1 MGLTGSSTGKGA
13 IDGGFVIRKKS
24 DSDRIVALAG
34 NPNVGKS
41 TVFNELTG
49 MNQHTGNW
57 PGKTVANAY
66 GYCRSEGGSYVFVD
80 IPGTYS
86 LMAHS
91 PEEEVARN
99 FILFGGAD
107 ITVVVCD
114 ATMLERGMNLIL
126 QTLEITGNVVV
137 CVNLMDEARRKRISL
152 DLELLSQRLGVPVI
166 GISAHSKRSVNEL
179 LKLLD
184 NAEFAEVRTEPTV
197 IYRPEIEKGIAMIEP
212 AVKAV
217 CGNIDS
223 RWLSLRL
230 LDADTS
236 VIKEVNKELN
246 TDIMSDEYLWET
258 VETARNYI
266 KSCGLGGGKLTDK
279 IVEAI
284 IAKAETISDG
294 VVKYENKKYGEHDR
308 RLDRILTG
316 RKTGYP
322 VMILLLMFIF
332 WLTVTGANYPSELLS
347 NALFSMEDK
356 FSYWLTL
363 INAPPVVIDLLVFG
377 IYRVLAWV
385 VSVMLP
391 PMAIFFPLFTLLED
405 SGYLPRI
412 AYNLDR
418 PFYCCNACGKQ
429 SLTMCMGL
437 GCNAAGV
444 VGCRIIDSPRERLL
458 AILTNSLVPCNG
470 RFPAIISIIT
480 MFFITVGAKA
490 ASGVLTAVLLT
501 VVILSG
507 IAATFIITWFLSKT
521 VLRGVPSSFTL
532 ELPPY
537 RRPQIGKVII
547 RSVFDRTLFV
557 LGRAAAVAAPAGAII
572 WLAAN
577 ITVGGESLLLIASDF
592 LDPAARLIGLDGVI
606 LMAFIL
612 GFPANEIVIPIVVM
626 AYMAEGHVTEIAE
639 LSVLKQLFT
648 DNGWTAVTGACFIA
662 FSLFHWPCS
671 TTLLTVKKETGSL
684 KWTALAAVIPTAL
697 GIAVCLIIKLVSLMF
712 AAF

>member
-80 IPGTYS
+80 IPGIYS

-179 LKLLD
+179 PKLLD

-258 VETARNYI
+258 VETARSYI

-377 IYRVLAWV
+377 VYRVLAWV

-418 PFYCCNACGKQ
+418 PFYRCNACGKQ

-490 ASGVLTAVLLT
+490 ASGVLTAALLT

-577 ITVGGESLLLIASDF
+577 ITAGGESLLLIASDF

-697 GIAVCLIIKLVSLMF
+697 GIAVCLIIKLVSLLF

>member
-1 MGLTGSSTGKGA
+1 
-13 IDGGFVIRKKS
+13 
-24 DSDRIVALAG
+24 
-34 NPNVGKS
+34 
-41 TVFNELTG
+41 
-49 MNQHTGNW
+49 
-57 PGKTVANAY
+57 
-66 GYCRSEGGSYVFVD
+66 
-80 IPGTYS
+80 
-86 LMAHS
+86 
-91 PEEEVARN
+91 
-99 FILFGGAD
+99 
-107 ITVVVCD
+107 
-114 ATMLERGMNLIL
+114 
-126 QTLEITGNVVV
+126 
-137 CVNLMDEARRKRISL
+137 
-152 DLELLSQRLGVPVI
+152 
-166 GISAHSKRSVNEL
+166 
-179 LKLLD
+179 
-184 NAEFAEVRTEPTV
+184 
-197 IYRPEIEKGIAMIEP
+197 
-212 AVKAV
+212 
-217 CGNIDS
+217 
-223 RWLSLRL
+223 
-230 LDADTS
+230 
-236 VIKEVNKELN
+236 
-246 TDIMSDEYLWET
+246 
-258 VETARNYI
+258 
-266 KSCGLGGGKLTDK
+266 
-279 IVEAI
+279 
-284 IAKAETISDG
+284 
-294 VVKYENKKYGEHDR
+294 
-308 RLDRILTG
+308 
-316 RKTGYP
+316 
-322 VMILLLMFIF
+322 
-332 WLTVTGANYPSELLS
+332 
-347 NALFSMEDK
+347 
-356 FSYWLTL
+356 
-363 INAPPVVIDLLVFG
+363 
-377 IYRVLAWV
+377 
-385 VSVMLP
+385 
-391 PMAIFFPLFTLLED
+391 
-405 SGYLPRI
+405 
-412 AYNLDR
+412 
-418 PFYCCNACGKQ
+418 
-429 SLTMCMGL
+429 MGL

-490 ASGVLTAVLLT
+490 ASGVLTAALLT

-697 GIAVCLIIKLVSLMF
+697 GIAVCLMIKLVSLLF

>member
-1 MGLTGSSTGKGA
+1 
-13 IDGGFVIRKKS
+13 
-24 DSDRIVALAG
+24 
-34 NPNVGKS
+34 
-41 TVFNELTG
+41 
-49 MNQHTGNW
+49 
-57 PGKTVANAY
+57 
-66 GYCRSEGGSYVFVD
+66 
-80 IPGTYS
+80 
-86 LMAHS
+86 
-91 PEEEVARN
+91 
-99 FILFGGAD
+99 
-107 ITVVVCD
+107 
-114 ATMLERGMNLIL
+114 
-126 QTLEITGNVVV
+126 
-137 CVNLMDEARRKRISL
+137 
-152 DLELLSQRLGVPVI
+152 
-166 GISAHSKRSVNEL
+166 
-179 LKLLD
+179 
-184 NAEFAEVRTEPTV
+184 
-197 IYRPEIEKGIAMIEP
+197 
-212 AVKAV
+212 
-217 CGNIDS
+217 
-223 RWLSLRL
+223 
-230 LDADTS
+230 
-236 VIKEVNKELN
+236 
-246 TDIMSDEYLWET
+246 
-258 VETARNYI
+258 
-266 KSCGLGGGKLTDK
+266 
-279 IVEAI
+279 
-284 IAKAETISDG
+284 
-294 VVKYENKKYGEHDR
+294 
-308 RLDRILTG
+308 
-316 RKTGYP
+316 
-322 VMILLLMFIF
+322 
-332 WLTVTGANYPSELLS
+332 
-347 NALFSMEDK
+347 
-356 FSYWLTL
+356 
-363 INAPPVVIDLLVFG
+363 
-377 IYRVLAWV
+377 
-385 VSVMLP
+385 
-391 PMAIFFPLFTLLED
+391 
-405 SGYLPRI
+405 
-412 AYNLDR
+412 
-418 PFYCCNACGKQ
+418 
-429 SLTMCMGL
+429 MGL

-490 ASGVLTAVLLT
+490 ASGVLTAALLT

-577 ITVGGESLLLIASDF
+577 ITAGGESLLLIASDF

-697 GIAVCLIIKLVSLMF
+697 GIAVCLIIKLVSLLF

>member
-1 MGLTGSSTGKGA
+1 MKY
-13 IDGGFVIRKKS
+13 KNE
-24 DSDRIVALAG
+24 IV
-34 NPNVGKS
+34 
-41 TVFNELTG
+41 
-49 MNQHTGNW
+49 
-57 PGKTVANAY
+57 
-66 GYCRSEGGSYVFVD
+66 
-80 IPGTYS
+80 
-86 LMAHS
+86 
-91 PEEEVARN
+91 
-99 FILFGGAD
+99 
-107 ITVVVCD
+107 
-114 ATMLERGMNLIL
+114 
-126 QTLEITGNVVV
+126 
-137 CVNLMDEARRKRISL
+137 
-152 DLELLSQRLGVPVI
+152 
-166 GISAHSKRSVNEL
+166 
-179 LKLLD
+179 
-184 NAEFAEVRTEPTV
+184 
-197 IYRPEIEKGIAMIEP
+197 
-212 AVKAV
+212 
-217 CGNIDS
+217 
-223 RWLSLRL
+223 
-230 LDADTS
+230 
-236 VIKEVNKELN
+236 
-246 TDIMSDEYLWET
+246 
-258 VETARNYI
+258 
-266 KSCGLGGGKLTDK
+266 
-279 IVEAI
+279 
-284 IAKAETISDG
+284 
-294 VVKYENKKYGEHDR
+294 
-308 RLDRILTG
+308 
-316 RKTGYP
+316 
-322 VMILLLMFIF
+322 
-332 WLTVTGANYPSELLS
+332 
-347 NALFSMEDK
+347 
-356 FSYWLTL
+356 
-363 INAPPVVIDLLVFG
+363 
-377 IYRVLAWV
+377 
-385 VSVMLP
+385 
-391 PMAIFFPLFTLLED
+391 
-405 SGYLPRI
+405 
-412 AYNLDR
+412 
-418 PFYCCNACGKQ
+418 
-429 SLTMCMGL
+429 
-437 GCNAAGV
+437 
-444 VGCRIIDSPRERLL
+444 
-458 AILTNSLVPCNG
+458 
-470 RFPAIISIIT
+470 IISIIT

>member
-1 MGLTGSSTGKGA
+1 
-13 IDGGFVIRKKS
+13 
-24 DSDRIVALAG
+24 
-34 NPNVGKS
+34 
-41 TVFNELTG
+41 
-49 MNQHTGNW
+49 
-57 PGKTVANAY
+57 
-66 GYCRSEGGSYVFVD
+66 
-80 IPGTYS
+80 
-86 LMAHS
+86 
-91 PEEEVARN
+91 
-99 FILFGGAD
+99 
-107 ITVVVCD
+107 
-114 ATMLERGMNLIL
+114 
-126 QTLEITGNVVV
+126 
-137 CVNLMDEARRKRISL
+137 
-152 DLELLSQRLGVPVI
+152 
-166 GISAHSKRSVNEL
+166 
-179 LKLLD
+179 
-184 NAEFAEVRTEPTV
+184 
-197 IYRPEIEKGIAMIEP
+197 
-212 AVKAV
+212 
-217 CGNIDS
+217 
-223 RWLSLRL
+223 
-230 LDADTS
+230 
-236 VIKEVNKELN
+236 
-246 TDIMSDEYLWET
+246 
-258 VETARNYI
+258 
-266 KSCGLGGGKLTDK
+266 
-279 IVEAI
+279 
-284 IAKAETISDG
+284 
-294 VVKYENKKYGEHDR
+294 
-308 RLDRILTG
+308 
-316 RKTGYP
+316 
-322 VMILLLMFIF
+322 
-332 WLTVTGANYPSELLS
+332 
-347 NALFSMEDK
+347 
-356 FSYWLTL
+356 
-363 INAPPVVIDLLVFG
+363 
-377 IYRVLAWV
+377 
-385 VSVMLP
+385 
-391 PMAIFFPLFTLLED
+391 
-405 SGYLPRI
+405 
-412 AYNLDR
+412 
-418 PFYCCNACGKQ
+418 
-429 SLTMCMGL
+429 MGL

-490 ASGVLTAVLLT
+490 ASGVLTAALLT